1 MVHVLVPE
9 YALDAH
15 RDHILHHLLLAG
27 AQHRISA
34 HPATKPSTAKVAVV
48 PGVRTSTAQVD
59 ARARG
64 SWGVPFFLSP
74 GITGRSLRSAAR
86 PAVRLPARVFPL
98 AFYILPFYIVGDRV
112 RAELF
117 DSRDCGR
124 REGYWQT
131 TRAARSVPTPGVY
144 LRCPAWRLCYRQGD
158 CHVDLAEHH
167 VAVSG
172 VCAVAVLHLP
182 TIWDVTPVRG
192 NCTLRVAASFL
203 ADLSQGGGTARMA
216 SDCCRVGLRWSCVEP
231 LPSYRTDSGSPNAGV
246 RSVLAI
252 HAKLAGGG
260 QLRGPYRLRSHC
272 LLLVVSLSAALCAT
286 ERRQKSCF
294 RGLMDFVGPL
304 ITLCFFR
311 YSSLWC

>member
-34 HPATKPSTAKVAVV
+34 HPAAKPSTAKVAVV
-48 PGVRTSTAQVD
+48 PRVR
-59 ARARG
+59 R

-112 RAELF
+112 RAELT

-144 LRCPAWRLCYRQGD
+144 LRCPAWHLCYRQGD
-158 CHVDLAEHH
+158 
-167 VAVSG
+167 
-172 VCAVAVLHLP
+172 
-182 TIWDVTPVRG
+182 
-192 NCTLRVAASFL
+192 
-203 ADLSQGGGTARMA
+203 
-216 SDCCRVGLRWSCVEP
+216 
-231 LPSYRTDSGSPNAGV
+231 
-246 RSVLAI
+246 
-252 HAKLAGGG
+252 
-260 QLRGPYRLRSHC
+260 
-272 LLLVVSLSAALCAT
+272 
-286 ERRQKSCF
+286 
-294 RGLMDFVGPL
+294 
-304 ITLCFFR
+304 
-311 YSSLWC
+311 